1 MASNAGGFRYP
12 VGGDTPDIPRDI
24 KNLADDV
31 NSYALLKTGGT
42 ATGAISVPTPTTSN
56 HAATKA
62 YVDKNQR
69 PVAFRVNPTA
79 FSWTTA
85 TNVKRWSYP
94 FTAPFLSGNWIIQA
108 SWNCDFVFTGAVTFT
123 LATMAYN
130 SDSSYRTFNYAQLP
144 SGASMTNNGTGE
156 PNNSVSLMA
165 TDIIPANTGV
175 SIKLETNSSIAGYYT
190 STGSVYRQTLNVLA
204 WPTLQTSIGT
214 WPAAT

>member
-12 VGGDTPDIPRDI
+12 VGTDTPDIPRDI

-62 YVDKNQR
+62 YVDANQR
-69 PVAFRVNPTA
+69 PVAFRVNPAA

-85 TNVKRWSYP
+85 TNVKRWRYD
-94 FTAPFLSGNWIIQA
+94 FTAPFLTGKWIIQA
-108 SWNCDFVFTGAVTFT
+108 TWNCDFVITGSVTFT
-123 LATMAYN
+123 LATMAYG
-130 SDSSYRTFNYAQLP
+130 SDSSYRTYNYQQLP
-144 SGASMTNNGTGE
+144 SGASMTNGTGDL
-156 PNNSVSLMA
+156 NNNASLMA
-165 TDIIPANTGV
+165 TDIIPASTGV
-175 SIKLETNSSIAGYYT
+175 SIKLETNSSLAGYYT
-190 STGSVYRQTLNVLA
+190 ATGSVYRQTLNVLA
-204 WPTLQTSIGT
+204 WPTLQSSIGT